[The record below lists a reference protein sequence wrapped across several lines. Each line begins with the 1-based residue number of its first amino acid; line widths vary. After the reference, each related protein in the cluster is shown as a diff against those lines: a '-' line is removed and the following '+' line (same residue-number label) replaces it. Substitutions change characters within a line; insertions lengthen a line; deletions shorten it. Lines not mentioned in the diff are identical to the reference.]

1 MKEPQDT
8 HSSAFLLAALQLIK
22 KSKHQA
28 NGTAAE
34 TAKLQHE
41 GEPLVVL
48 RLEIL
53 DYINEGRRSSFC
65 CENYRRLIS
74 GFRLWSGPALQSTP
88 SKTDTFGT
96 GSKCP
101 S

>member
-1 MKEPQDT
+1 LKESQDT
-8 HSSAFLLAALQLIK
+8 HGSAFLLTELQLTE

-48 RLEIL
+48 RL
-53 DYINEGRRSSFC
+53 
-65 CENYRRLIS
+65 
-74 GFRLWSGPALQSTP
+74 
-88 SKTDTFGT
+88 KH
-96 GSKCP
+96 
-101 S
+101 